1 MKMVYFLELT
11 ISFEST
17 MDQAHHRKLAKYYD
31 LLEVARMAGYN
42 AECLAFEVGSRG
54 LVIKRELQDLRRSLG
69 NTTKEITGF
78 GVSLSQ
84 LAILGSFRVWCSRNR
99 SME

>member
-17 MDQAHHRKLAKYYD
+17 MDQANHRELAKYYD
-31 LLEVARMAGYN
+31 LLDAARTAGYN

-54 LVIKRELQDLRRSLG
+54 LVIERELQDLRRAQG
-69 NTTKEITGF
+69 TTTKEITGL
-78 GVSLSQ
+78 GVSLSH
-84 LAILGSFRVWCSRNR
+84 LAILGSFT
-99 SME
+99 

>member
-1 MKMVYFLELT
+1 
-11 ISFEST
+11 
-17 MDQAHHRKLAKYYD
+17 
-31 LLEVARMAGYN
+31 MAGYN
-42 AECLAFEVGSRG
+42 AECLAFEVGSRD
-54 LVIKRELQDLRRSLG
+54 LVIERELQDLRHALDT
-69 NTTKEITGF
+69 TTKEITGL